1 MGVVYEA
8 EDLKLGRVALRFLSD
23 ELANE
28 CESRSVQDPRFR
40 SGENHAPARKRSPK
54 RRDHRLRGT
63 SHESRQSSGHMSP
76 EQGRARELDVRSDL
90 FSFGAVLYKMCTGA
104 VTSGAMFESTLTR
117 HSSWKRSSTRLWKKT
132 ATFAAS
138 RLRS

>member
-8 EDLKLGRVALRFLSD
+8 EDLKIGRPVALRFLSD

-28 CESRSVQDPRFR
+28 YESRSVQDSRFR
-40 SGENHAPARKRSPK
+40 SGESHAPARKRSPK

-63 SHESRQSSGHMSP
+63 SHQSRQCSGHMSP

-104 VTSGAMFESTLTR
+104 VTRREPCSNQP
-117 HSSWKRSSTRLWKKT
+117 
-132 ATFAAS
+132 
-138 RLRS
+138 